1 MGKSTSGRL
10 LSERNIPVVDTDI
23 TARQL
28 VEPGQP
34 ALAEIRDAFGVDII
48 DARGELRRD
57 ELAGKVFSDRAAL
70 ATLEKILHPRIR
82 KLWQTEV
89 ATWRE
94 RGQKS
99 GVITIPLLFETG
111 AAPEFDAIICVA
123 CSAET
128 QSRRLRER
136 GWSLEQIEQRLASQ
150 WPVEKKIAQSD
161 FVVWTDTTLDVHAAQ
176 LDRIIA
182 AAT

>member
-10 LSERNIPVVDTDI
+10 LSERGVPVVDTDT
-23 TARQL
+23 TARRL

-34 ALAEIRDAFGVDII
+34 ALAEIREAFGADII
-48 DARGELRRD
+48 DAQGRLRRD
-57 ELAGKVFSDRAAL
+57 ELAGKVFSDKVAL

-82 KLWQTEV
+82 ELWRAEV

-111 AAPEFDAIICVA
+111 AAPEFDAVVCVA
-123 CSAET
+123 CSVAT
-128 QSRRLRER
+128 QSTRLRER
-136 GWSLEQIEQRLASQ
+136 GWSREQIEQRLASQ

-161 FVVWTDTTLDVHAAQ
+161 FVIWTDTTLDVHAAQ